1 MANRLWRDE
10 AQMRVGILTLHAQT
24 NYGAVLQAYALK
36 SAIADMGHDVR
47 VIDRWRDDDC
57 ARLKG
62 ILASRSP
69 MAWLRWLKAA
79 VSYTGV
85 VAELRRR
92 LATMRFI
99 RENLNLTDY
108 HFRYWKDAPRD
119 MGLDVIVVGSDQVW
133 NAVNLVPADYL
144 LKETP
149 PGLPGIAYA
158 ASIGMTAIPDDLRQ
172 DYCEGFRRFKAIAVR
187 ERTAAKMVADCGSHA
202 EVVVDPTL
210 LVPRSFWDRFKPAA
224 PPSRRYVTCC
234 FLLEDIDAMKSTFRR
249 FTAEANVDIE
259 MFVGGYWR
267 WPTLNPEKIRKNR
280 KDFRKWR
287 EAGVR
292 LRLAAGPAEFAESI
306 AGSSGVVTNS
316 YHALLFSLIYGKN
329 VRVMQAS
336 DPSRRVM
343 SAKFDEAATFV
354 KGPLFAK
361 SLEEGLAGAVSGEEV
376 RIDEKVLA
384 ARVGFSREWL
394 KGSLDAIA
402 REHA

>member
-1 MANRLWRDE
+1 
-10 AQMRVGILTLHAQT
+10 MRVGILTLHSQT
-24 NYGAVLQAYALK
+24 NYGAVLQAFALK

-69 MAWLRWLKAA
+69 GAWLKWLKGA
-79 VSYTGV
+79 VSCSGV

-99 RENLNLTDY
+99 RDNLNLTDY
-108 HFRYWKDAPRD
+108 HFHHWRDAPRD

-144 LKETP
+144 MKETP

-158 ASIGMTAIPDDLRQ
+158 ASIGMTELPDGLRQ
-172 DYCEGFRRFKAIAVR
+172 EYSDGFRRFKAISVR
-187 ERTAAKMVADCGSHA
+187 EKAAAAMVEECGSNA
-202 EVVVDPTL
+202 SVVVDPTL
-210 LVPRSFWDRFKPAA
+210 LVQRSLWDRFRPSAA
-224 PPSRRYVTCC
+224 PTRKYVTCC
-234 FLLEDIDAMKSTFRR
+234 FLLEDIDAMKQTLKR
-249 FTAEANVDIE
+249 FTEKHGVDIE

-267 WPTLNPEKIRKNR
+267 SPSLNPDRIRKNL
-280 KDFRKWR
+280 KDFRRWR

-292 LRLAAGPAEFAESI
+292 LRLAAGPAEFASSI

-329 VRVMQAS
+329 VRVLQAS

-354 KGPLFAK
+354 SGPVFAN
-361 SLEEGLAGAVSGEEV
+361 SLEDGLAEVVSGETA
-376 RIDEKVLA
+376 RIDEKALGE
-384 ARVGFSREWL
+384 RVEFSRRWL
-394 KGSLDAIA
+394 EKALQSAAD
-402 REHA
+402 HSH

>member
-1 MANRLWRDE
+1 
-10 AQMRVGILTLHAQT
+10 MRVGILTLHSQT
-24 NYGAVLQAYALK
+24 NYGAVLQAFALK
-36 SAIADMGHDVR
+36 SALADMGHDVR

-69 MAWLRWLKAA
+69 AAWLKWLKGA
-79 VSYTGV
+79 VSWSGV

-99 RENLNLTDY
+99 RDNLNLTDY
-108 HFRYWKDAPRD
+108 HFHHWRDAPRD

-133 NAVNLVPADYL
+133 NAANLVPADYL

-149 PGLPGIAYA
+149 PGVSGIAYA
-158 ASIGMTAIPDDLRQ
+158 ASIGMTSMPDGLRAEYR
-172 DYCEGFRRFKAIAVR
+172 DGFRRFRAISVR
-187 ERTAAKMVADCGSHA
+187 EKAAADMVAECGSHA

-210 LVPRSFWDRFKPAA
+210 LVPRSFWDRFKPSASPA
-224 PPSRRYVTCC
+224 KRYLTCC
-234 FLLEDIDAMKSTFRR
+234 FLLEDIDAMKPVLRQF
-249 FTAEANVDIE
+249 AEKAGVEIE

-267 WPTLNPEKIRKNR
+267 KASLNPEQIRKNR

-292 LRLAAGPAEFAESI
+292 LRLDAGPAEFLASI

-316 YHALLFSLIYGKN
+316 YHALMFSLIYGKN
-329 VRVMQAS
+329 VRVLQPT

-343 SAKFDEAATFV
+343 SARFDEIAASFV
-354 KGPLFAK
+354 DGPLFAA
-361 SLEEGLAGAVSGEEV
+361 SLEDGLAGVTSGDV
-376 RIDEKVLA
+376 AQIDAEALDE
-384 ARVGFSREWL
+384 RVDFSRRWL
-394 KGSLDAIA
+394 ERALASVGEVGA
-402 REHA
+402 

>member
-1 MANRLWRDE
+1 
-10 AQMRVGILTLHAQT
+10 MRVGILTLHAQT

-36 SAIADMGHDVR
+36 SAIDAMGHEAR

-69 MAWLRWLKAA
+69 RLWLNWLKAA
-79 VSYTGV
+79 VSCTGA

-99 RENLNLTDY
+99 KENLNLTDY

-144 LKETP
+144 MKETP

-172 DYCEGFRRFKAIAVR
+172 EYCDGFRRFKAISVR
-187 ERTAAKMVADCGSHA
+187 EKVAVAMVEECGSKA
-202 EVVVDPTL
+202 SLVVDPTL
-210 LVPRSFWDRFKPAA
+210 LVPPSFWNRFKPTAT
-224 PPSRRYVTCC
+224 PSRRYVTCC
-234 FLLEDIDAMKSTFRR
+234 FLLEDIDSMKATLKR
-249 FTAEANVDIE
+249 FTAEHGVDVE

-267 WPTLNPEKIRKNR
+267 WPTLNPDKIRKNL
-280 KDFRKWR
+280 KDFRRWR

-292 LRLAAGPAEFAESI
+292 LRLSAGPAEFASSI

-316 YHALLFSLIYGKN
+316 YHALLFSLIYGRN
-329 VRVMQAS
+329 VRVLQAS
-336 DPSRRVM
+336 DLSRRVM

-354 KGPLFAK
+354 DGPMFAT
-361 SLEEGLAGAVSGEEV
+361 SLEDGLAG
-376 RIDEKVLA
+376 VLA
-384 ARVGFSREWL
+384 GDPVGVNAATLGERVDFSRKWL
-394 KGSLDAIA
+394 A
-402 REHA
+402 RALESSADGRKH

>member
-1 MANRLWRDE
+1 
-10 AQMRVGILTLHAQT
+10 MRIGILTLHAQT

-36 SAIADMGHDVR
+36 SAIAAMGHEAR

-57 ARLKG
+57 ARLRG
-62 ILASRSP
+62 ILASRSVS
-69 MAWLRWLKAA
+69 MWLRWLKAA
-79 VSYTGV
+79 VSCTGV
-85 VAELRRR
+85 VSELRRR

-99 RENLNLTDY
+99 KENLNLTDY
-108 HFRYWKDAPRD
+108 HFRHWKDAPRD

-144 LKETP
+144 MKETP

-158 ASIGMTAIPDDLRQ
+158 ASIGMASIPDDLRQ
-172 DYCEGFRRFKAIAVR
+172 EYCEGFRRFKAISVR
-187 ERTAAKMVADCGSHA
+187 EKAAAAMVEECGSSA
-202 EVVVDPTL
+202 SLVVDPTL

-224 PPSRRYVTCC
+224 APARKYVTCC
-234 FLLEDIDAMKSTFRR
+234 FLLEDIDAMKATLRR
-249 FTAEANVDIE
+249 FTAERGVDVE

-267 WPTLNPEKIRKNR
+267 RPTLNPNKIRKNL
-280 KDFRKWR
+280 KDFRRWR

-292 LRLAAGPAEFAESI
+292 LRLAAGPAEFASSI

-329 VRVMQAS
+329 VRVLQAS

-354 KGPLFAK
+354 SGPVFAN
-361 SLEEGLAGAVSGEEV
+361 SLEDGLAEVVSGETA
-376 RIDEKVLA
+376 RIDEKALGE
-384 ARVGFSREWL
+384 RVEFSRRWL
-394 KGSLDAIA
+394 EKALQSAAD
-402 REHA
+402 HSH